1 MCDYVLMPDGSGL
14 FLAGPRRVQA
24 AIGQKVSAEELGGA
38 AMHSAIS
45 GTVDFREPND
55 EACLT
60 RIRSIIGKWGYR
72 RQSPWDRRKPVDPLL
87 PAEEMYGIYDSSPA
101 RPYDMKEILAR
112 VLDGS
117 RFDEYKPEYGKTLIC
132 GYGRIG
138 GVGEGVVAKQK
149 KESPP
154 NDPAGHER
162 IQLDRAIS
170 TAGAAKNGRSRM

>member
-60 RIRSIIGKWGYR
+60 RIRSILEKWGYR
-72 RQSPWDRRKPVDPLL
+72 RQSPGDRRKPVDPLL
-87 PAEEMYGIYDSSPA
+87 PAEERNGVYHSCPV
-101 RPYDMKEILAR
+101 RPYDPKEIMAR
-112 VLDGS
+112 VRVGT
-117 RFDEYKPEYGKTLIC
+117 RFT
-132 GYGRIG
+132 
-138 GVGEGVVAKQK
+138 
-149 KESPP
+149 
-154 NDPAGHER
+154 
-162 IQLDRAIS
+162 
-170 TAGAAKNGRSRM
+170 